1 MAHPDSPHQT
11 AGHDPARQLLRHIV
25 ATIAYRG
32 AKAVRDAGP
41 AFSTFRAA
49 ADARMPAE
57 ILAHIGD
64 LLEWSV
70 GICDGRQEW
79 AAAAPQPWD
88 DEVARFFDVLARLDQ
103 RLADARPLGI
113 AIEVLT
119 QGPIADTLTHIGQ
132 LSLLRRVSGSPVRG
146 ENFVAA
152 QITTGRV
159 GVSQPP
165 PVFEFD

>member
-1 MAHPDSPHQT
+1 MASNPGIHTTS
-11 AGHDPARQLLRHIV
+11 AIDPARQLLRHTV

-32 AKAVRDAGP
+32 AKTVRDADP
-41 AFSTFRAA
+41 AFSTFKAGS
-49 ADARMPAE
+49 DARMPAE

-79 AAAAPQPWD
+79 SAAPPQPWD
-88 DEVARFFDVLARLDQ
+88 DEIARFFDVLARLDQ
-103 RLADARPLGI
+103 RLAEPRPLGI
-113 AIEVLT
+113 AIEVLM
-119 QGPIADTLTHIGQ
+119 QGPIADTLTHVGQ
-132 LSLLRRVSGSPVRG
+132 LSLLRRLSGSPVRG

-159 GVSQPP
+159 GASQPAA
-165 PVFEFD
+165 VFEFN

>member
-1 MAHPDSPHQT
+1 MTSNPDIQT
-11 AGHDPARQLLRHIV
+11 ASGIDPARQLLRHIV

-32 AKAVRDAGP
+32 AKAVRDAPP
-41 AFSTFRAA
+41 AFSTFKAG

-79 AAAAPQPWD
+79 QASPPQPWD
-88 DEVARFFDVLARLDQ
+88 DEIVRFFDVLGRLDR
-103 RLADARPLGI
+103 RLAEPRPLGI
-113 AIEVLT
+113 AIDVLT
-119 QGPIADTLTHIGQ
+119 QGPIADTLTHVGQ
-132 LSLLRRVSGSPVRG
+132 LSLLRRLSGDPVRG

-152 QITTGRV
+152 QVTTGRV
-159 GVSQPP
+159 GASQPP